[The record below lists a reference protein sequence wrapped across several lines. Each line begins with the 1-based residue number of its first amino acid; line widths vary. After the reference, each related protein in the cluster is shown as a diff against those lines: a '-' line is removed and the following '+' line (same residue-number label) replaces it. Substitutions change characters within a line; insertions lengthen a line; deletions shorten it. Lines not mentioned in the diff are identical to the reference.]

1 MATEINLDVTKL
13 ESIHNEL
20 SSLDATLINNSL
32 PELQGTIGNIRSNV
46 KSDSINN
53 LLVEIDNRINDIASV
68 LRQELTKLENFI
80 EMQMTGYISAN
91 TIAMER
97 IYAVVVRMEL
107 IANEINANYVDS
119 VVSSAVAGVAVGA
132 TAPSGPSQG
141 TGGNPSQS
149 SPQNQPQAQP
159 QQTPP
164 EQTAPANEKPGF
176 WEYHGQN
183 FANDWDYSGCDAGL
197 DYIVATVDGLC
208 GTVGSVINFV
218 GDGVSE
224 FLGWLFG

>member
-1 MATEINLDVTKL
+1 MATEINLDVTRI
-13 ESIHNEL
+13 ETIHNEL
-20 SSLDATLINNSL
+20 INLDSSLLSNAL
-32 PELQGTIGNIRSNV
+32 PELQGTIGNIKNNV
-46 KSDSINN
+46 QSDNINQILTKIDSQVSSISSALKSDLKRLEEFLTTQVGSYTTSN
-53 LLVEIDNRINDIASV
+53 LTATEKIM
-68 LRQELTKLENFI
+68 K
-80 EMQMTGYISAN
+80 
-91 TIAMER
+91 
-97 IYAVVVRMEL
+97 VVIRMEVYAT
-107 IANEINANYVDS
+107 ANGITQPDNTGKY
-119 VVSSAVAGVAVGA
+119 GYGA